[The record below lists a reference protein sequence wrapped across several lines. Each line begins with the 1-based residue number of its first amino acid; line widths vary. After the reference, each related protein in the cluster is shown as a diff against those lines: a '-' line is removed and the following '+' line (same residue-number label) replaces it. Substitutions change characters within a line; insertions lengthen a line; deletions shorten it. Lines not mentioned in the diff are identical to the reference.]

1 MGQRENALASYRR
14 AVQLDPEL
22 DDTWE
27 DLSSIEA
34 EIKEEI
40 EAQVS
45 QILDKVEAHLE
56 NEAFGMALSECEA
69 AIQVD
74 PGCAIAYDYRGDIY
88 AELGQRENALASY
101 QKAVQLDPEL
111 SDAWKN
117 LFTIEAEI
125 EAEFEDSTARQ
136 HLDQALEYAYNDE
149 PEKALAE
156 CESAKLS
163 IPGIAIAYND
173 LGLVLQTAGQLEL
186 AIDAYLKAVELNP
199 RFYPARENLAN
210 ARVSWEEEE
219 QDRSFLNLDPV
230 EAPETIMEFDESQ
243 IPESDEP
250 VPQWVYMDKKA
261 SILVG
266 WAGHRTRPGRSGY
279 DPLETDFELAHMEGV
294 MIRLLL
300 RGKFRTRN
308 PLYLIFMACVGVL
321 FSLSGALPF
330 TLGDLNGMVAGI
342 ISSPYLVIGIALLIN
357 VYLSLQLENSGE
369 DEDNGCT
376 FF

>member
-1 MGQRENALASYRR
+1 M
-14 AVQLDPEL
+14 
-22 DDTWE
+22 
-27 DLSSIEA
+27 
-34 EIKEEI
+34 
-40 EAQVS
+40 
-45 QILDKVEAHLE
+45 
-56 NEAFGMALSECEA
+56 
-69 AIQVD
+69 
-74 PGCAIAYDYRGDIY
+74 
-88 AELGQRENALASY
+88 
-101 QKAVQLDPEL
+101 
-111 SDAWKN
+111 
-117 LFTIEAEI
+117 FTIEAEI

-136 HLDQALEYAYNDE
+136 HLDQALEYAYSDE

-250 VPQWVYMDKKA
+250 VPQWVYMDEKA
-261 SILVG
+261 SVLVG

-357 VYLSLQLENSGE
+357 VYLSMQLENSGE